1 VSDELVARGAERAV
15 ATLSVPALLMGMVV
29 TPPTIELEEVM
40 WLSATPGC
48 GNGRDGPAHH
58 R

>member
-29 TPPTIELEEVM
+29 TPPTFELEEVM
-40 WLSATPGC
+40 WLSATP
-48 GNGRDGPAHH
+48 RLW
-58 R
+58 